1 MACDGEIA
9 TEEVALVKNWTANNP
24 ELFGGMD
31 VELTLNNYVDKINE
45 KGMGFLSE
53 YIKDVAEAE
62 LSEDQQLQ
70 LIRVAIRMIEA
81 DYKIEYS
88 EISFFKKIRGKLQLT
103 DEKILDLLK
112 SETLF
117 EKFPEVKPDDFLLPD
132 IIVKDSFDWNVS
144 FENIKL

>member
-1 MACDGEIA
+1 MKTNELLLKTAFACMACDGEIA

-62 LSEDQQLQ
+62 LS
-70 LIRVAIRMIEA
+70 AN
-81 DYKIEYS
+81 
-88 EISFFKKIRGKLQLT
+88 SF
-103 DEKILDLLK
+103 
-112 SETLF
+112 
-117 EKFPEVKPDDFLLPD
+117 
-132 IIVKDSFDWNVS
+132 N
-144 FENIKL
+144 